1 MEIQKPFCTITYVTK
16 TIIQMF
22 RCSSRIF
29 VTVICAMLI
38 GTLAIAQKV
47 NVGYD
52 KSADFSRYRSYT
64 WLEPGTQPSRP
75 VLYAMIVGSIDHEL
89 KSKGLQRID
98 HDGDLILV
106 PEGGIEFGLSSSL
119 SSPILPTYNGPPPAM
134 DATMWTGS
142 SASVGSSAVYVPQGS
157 LAVNFVDRS
166 TNKVVWSGSVKV
178 GLDIE
183 RKKKSLEKV
192 DAAIAKMLKNFPPR
206 RK

>member
-1 MEIQKPFCTITYVTK
+1 MTNTIV
-16 TIIQMF
+16 QLF
-22 RCSSRIF
+22 RSFSRSLISL
-29 VTVICAMLI
+29 TCVILVGALCV
-38 GTLAIAQKV
+38 AQKV

-52 KSADFSRYRSYT
+52 KSTDFSHYQSYT

-75 VLYAMIVGSIDHEL
+75 LLYSMIVGSIDHEL
-89 KSKGLQRID
+89 KSKGLQRIER
-98 HDGDLILV
+98 DGDLILV
-106 PEGGIEFGLSSSL
+106 PEGGIEVGLSSSL
-119 SSPILPTYNGPPPAM
+119 SSPILPSYNGPPPAM

-166 TNKVVWSGSVKV
+166 SNKVVWSGSVKV

-192 DAAIAKMLKNFPPR
+192 DAAIAKLLKGFPPR
-206 RK
+206 SK

>member
-1 MEIQKPFCTITYVTK
+1 MTNTIV
-16 TIIQMF
+16 QLF
-22 RCSSRIF
+22 RGSSRS
-29 VTVICAMLI
+29 LI
-38 GTLAIAQKV
+38 GLTCVILLGVFCVAQKV

-52 KSADFSRYRSYT
+52 KSTDFSHYQSYT

-75 VLYAMIVGSIDHEL
+75 ILYSMIVGSIDHEL
-89 KSKGLQRID
+89 KSKGLQRIER
-98 HDGDLILV
+98 DGDLILV
-106 PEGGIEFGLSSSL
+106 PEGGIEVGLSSSL
-119 SSPILPTYNGPPPAM
+119 SSPILPSYNGPPPAM

-166 TNKVVWSGSVKV
+166 SNKVVWSGSVKV

-192 DAAIAKMLKNFPPR
+192 DAAIAKLLKGFPPR